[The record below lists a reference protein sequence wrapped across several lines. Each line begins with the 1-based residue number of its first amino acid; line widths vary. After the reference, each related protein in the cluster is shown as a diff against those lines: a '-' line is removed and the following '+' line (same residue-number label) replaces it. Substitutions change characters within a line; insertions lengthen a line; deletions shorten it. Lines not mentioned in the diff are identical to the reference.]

1 MHSSLGDGLNTV
13 SDILEWVEHRTDL
26 DIISI
31 TDHDDPSASL
41 QARNLAARRGYRFS
55 VVPGMEVTTRRGHLL
70 VYGIEERLP
79 RLRTP
84 EETAYA
90 VAERGGWCIAPHP
103 MSALTLS
110 LHGPGLLAVANAG
123 VLTGLEM
130 LNSSPAGRL
139 GVVKA
144 RRFNAEH
151 LMVAETGGSDAH
163 KRELIGSAYTEF
175 DGRSVEALRAGL
187 HSLSAAPV
195 GRYWTARES
204 AVGAGTVLGRAWFV
218 MPARHIA
225 RRRTERRNQPLR

>member
-1 MHSSLGDGLNTV
+1 
-13 SDILEWVEHRTDL
+13 
-26 DIISI
+26 

-41 QARNLAARRGYRFS
+41 QARDLAARRGYRFS

-130 LNSSPAGRL
+130 STPAPGRL

-144 RRFNAEH
+144 AACAEH

-163 KRELIGSAYTEF
+163 KRELIGSAYMSSM
-175 DGRSVEALRAGL
+175 GGPSRRYAPGPP
-187 HSLSAAPV
+187 SAAPV
-195 GRYWTARES
+195 GRY
-204 AVGAGTVLGRAWFV
+204 
-218 MPARHIA
+218 
-225 RRRTERRNQPLR
+225 